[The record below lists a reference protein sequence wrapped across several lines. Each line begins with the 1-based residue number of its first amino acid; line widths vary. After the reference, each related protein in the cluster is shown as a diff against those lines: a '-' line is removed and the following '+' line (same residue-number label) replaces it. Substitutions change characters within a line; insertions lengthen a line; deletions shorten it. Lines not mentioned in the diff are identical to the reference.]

1 MVFNLFSDKETAC
14 YLIAWQYACPVYVNC
29 HKRTIYVALLW
40 QQYLTYSSLFPSSFC
55 RYSFTVMSN
64 SFLKHF
70 EKYFGLL

>member
-40 QQYLTYSSLFPSSFC
+40 QQY
-55 RYSFTVMSN
+55 
-64 SFLKHF
+64 
-70 EKYFGLL
+70 

>member
-40 QQYLTYSSLFPSSFC
+40 QQYKTNLPSVDTPLQSCQTLF
-55 RYSFTVMSN
+55 
-64 SFLKHF
+64 
-70 EKYFGLL
+70 